1 MSLREPEFAHS
12 EIWVSWTLYF
22 SSGLIFKYEVP
33 AHCPS
38 LSKDATV
45 VLCLALCPLNM
56 FSAAFA
62 SFKESS
68 PTSSPGP
75 IQLQSEPWPFWENR
89 HGGSHLLME
98 NMQRD
103 PGKFKSV
110 EPAFPAISE

>member
-1 MSLREPEFAHS
+1 MFLREPEFAHS
-12 EIWVSWTLYF
+12 EIWVSCTLYF

-45 VLCLALCPLNM
+45 VLCLTLCPLDL

-62 SFKESS
+62 SFNESP
-68 PTSSPGP
+68 PTFSPGP
-75 IQLQSEPWPFWENR
+75 TQLQSESWSFWENR

-98 NMQRD
+98 NVQR
-103 PGKFKSV
+103 GSVKFKSV